1 MSKKKNTLKDLDE
14 FLKQQAATL
23 VSPSRLGEQAEPPA
37 TVKPVQSKSE
47 NTQAP
52 SADKGISVS
61 TIIAGLKQLSREKGD
76 LFTEELSTIIL
87 SAMDDRTD
95 HSPEEKMLINT
106 ALYLKHGSNWK
117 EEIIK
122 YWRNKKS

>member
-37 TVKPVQSKSE
+37 PVKPVQSKSE

-52 SADKGISVS
+52 SVDKGISVS
-61 TIIAGLKQLSREKGD
+61 TIIAG
-76 LFTEELSTIIL
+76 
-87 SAMDDRTD
+87 
-95 HSPEEKMLINT
+95 
-106 ALYLKHGSNWK
+106 
-117 EEIIK
+117 
-122 YWRNKKS
+122 